1 MHVNFYE
8 GWATRKHVE
17 EAVRDAEEIVERLK
31 RLLS

>member
-8 GWATRKHVE
+8 GWATRTHVE
-17 EAVRDAEEIVERLK
+17 EVVRDAEELVEQLK